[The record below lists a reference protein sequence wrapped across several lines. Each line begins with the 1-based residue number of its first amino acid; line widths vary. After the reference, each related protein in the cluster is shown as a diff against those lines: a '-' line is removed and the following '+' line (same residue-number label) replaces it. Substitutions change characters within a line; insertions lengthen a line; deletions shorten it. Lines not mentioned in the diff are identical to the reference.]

1 MVETIDGLYA
11 YWLEKGSAL
20 EWTCLFVLPPW
31 LDVWWRIF
39 GKEWKPYPM
48 AVREGGNLIG
58 IAPLMIQGER
68 ACIIG
73 SPDVCDYVDF
83 IFAPGRAKDVLRRI
97 LHHLKQQGISLL
109 DLGPLRG
116 DASLLKDMTAV
127 AETLGYEVTIHPEDV
142 ILELEL
148 PATWDGFLQ
157 SLNGKQRHEI
167 RRKIR
172 RLYEAGQINTLVVE
186 EAEQVKKKV
195 DIFLALFGSSRSDK
209 AAFMDN
215 QMASFFR
222 SLAEAMAEAQIL
234 KLFFLDL
241 NASPAAVAMCFDY
254 ASTMYLYNNGYDQ
267 RFGSLSVG
275 LLSKVFSM
283 KESIERGRKAYSFLK
298 GGETYKYLLGGTPVP
313 VYRCKVMLS

>member
-1 MVETIDGLYA
+1 MDGLYA

-39 GKEWKPYPM
+39 GKEWKPYPL
-48 AVREGGNLIG
+48 AVREGGNLVG

-83 IFAPGRAKDVLRRI
+83 VFAPGRAKDVLRRI

-116 DASLLKDMTAV
+116 DASLLKDMTPV

-167 RRKIR
+167 KRKIR

-195 DIFLALFGSSRSDK
+195 DIFLALFGSNRSDK

-241 NASPAAVAMCFDY
+241 DACPVAVAMCFDY

-275 LLSKVFSM
+275 LLSKVLSM
-283 KESIERGRKAYSFLK
+283 KESIERGRKTYSFLK

-313 VYRCKVMLS
+313 VYRCKVMLT

>member
-48 AVREGGNLIG
+48 AVRVGGNLIG

-116 DASLLKDMTAV
+116 DTSLLKDMTAV

>member
-1 MVETIDGLYA
+1 VETIDGLYA

-31 LDVWWRIF
+31 LDVWWRTF

-83 IFAPGRAKDVLRRI
+83 VFAPGRAKDVLRRI

-116 DASLLKDMTAV
+116 DASLLKDMTPV

-172 RLYEAGQINTLVVE
+172 RLYEAGQINYLVVE

-195 DIFLALFGSSRSDK
+195 DIFLALFGSNRSDK

-283 KESIERGRKAYSFLK
+283 KESIERGRKTYSFLK

>member
-1 MVETIDGLYA
+1 MVETIDGLHA

>member
-1 MVETIDGLYA
+1 MV
-11 YWLEKGSAL
+11 
-20 EWTCLFVLPPW
+20 
-31 LDVWWRIF
+31 
-39 GKEWKPYPM
+39 
-48 AVREGGNLIG
+48 VREGGNLIG

-73 SPDVCDYVDF
+73 SPDVCDHVDF
-83 IFAPGRAKDVLRRI
+83 VFAPGRAKDVLRRI
-97 LHHLKQQGISLL
+97 LHHLRQQGISLL

-116 DASLLKDMTAV
+116 DASLLKDMTPV

-172 RLYEAGQINTLVVE
+172 RLYEAGQINYLVVE

-195 DIFLALFGSSRSDK
+195 DIFLALFGSNRSDK

-283 KESIERGRKAYSFLK
+283 KESIERGRKTYSFLK
-298 GGETYKYLLGGTPVP
+298 GGETYKYLLEGTPVP
-313 VYRCKVMLS
+313 VYRCKVRLR

>member
-1 MVETIDGLYA
+1 VETIDGLYA

-48 AVREGGNLIG
+48 VVREGGNVIG

-73 SPDVCDYVDF
+73 SPDVCDHVDF
-83 IFAPGRAKDVLRRI
+83 VFAPGRAKDVLRRI
-97 LHHLKQQGISLL
+97 LHHLKEQGISLL

-116 DASLLKDMTAV
+116 DASLLKDMTPV

-195 DIFLALFGSSRSDK
+195 DIFLALFGSNRSDK
-209 AAFMDN
+209 ASFMDN

-241 NASPAAVAMCFDY
+241 DACPVAVAMCFDY

-283 KESIERGRKAYSFLK
+283 KESIERGRKTYSFLK

>member
-1 MVETIDGLYA
+1 VETIDGLYA

-58 IAPLMIQGER
+58 IAPLMIQGKR

-83 IFAPGRAKDVLRRI
+83 VFAPGRAKDVLRRI
-97 LHHLKQQGISLL
+97 LHHLRQQGISLL

-116 DASLLKDMTAV
+116 DASLLKDMTPV
-127 AETLGYEVTIHPEDV
+127 AETLGYEVTIHQEDV

-172 RLYEAGQINTLVVE
+172 RLHEAGQISYHVVE
-186 EAEQVKKKV
+186 EAEKVKKKV
-195 DIFLALFGSSRSDK
+195 DIFLALFGSNRSDK

-283 KESIERGRKAYSFLK
+283 KESIERGRKTYSFLK

-313 VYRCKVMLS
+313 VYRCKVMLR

>member
-1 MVETIDGLYA
+1 MV
-11 YWLEKGSAL
+11 
-20 EWTCLFVLPPW
+20 
-31 LDVWWRIF
+31 
-39 GKEWKPYPM
+39 
-48 AVREGGNLIG
+48 VREGGNLIG

-73 SPDVCDYVDF
+73 SPDVCDHVDF
-83 IFAPGRAKDVLRRI
+83 VFAPGRAKDVLRRI
-97 LHHLKQQGISLL
+97 LHHLRQQGISLL

-116 DASLLKDMTAV
+116 DASLLKDMTPV

-167 RRKIR
+167 KRKIR

-195 DIFLALFGSSRSDK
+195 DIFLALFGSNRSDK

-275 LLSKVFSM
+275 LLSKVLSM
-283 KESIERGRKAYSFLK
+283 KESIERGRKTYSFLK

-313 VYRCKVMLS
+313 VYRCKVMLR

>member
-1 MVETIDGLYA
+1 MV
-11 YWLEKGSAL
+11 
-20 EWTCLFVLPPW
+20 
-31 LDVWWRIF
+31 
-39 GKEWKPYPM
+39 
-48 AVREGGNLIG
+48 VREGGNLIG

-73 SPDVCDYVDF
+73 SPDVCDHVDF
-83 IFAPGRAKDVLRRI
+83 VFAPGRAKDVLRRI
-97 LHHLKQQGISLL
+97 LHHLRQQGISLL

-116 DASLLKDMTAV
+116 DASLLKDMTPV

-172 RLYEAGQINTLVVE
+172 RLYEAGQINYLVVE

-195 DIFLALFGSSRSDK
+195 DIFLALFGSNRSDK
-209 AAFMDN
+209 ASFMDN

-241 NASPAAVAMCFDY
+241 DACPAAVAMCFDY

-283 KESIERGRKAYSFLK
+283 KESIERGRKTYSFLK

-313 VYRCKVMLS
+313 V

>member
-83 IFAPGRAKDVLRRI
+83 VFAPGRSKDVLRRI

-142 ILELEL
+142 MLELEL

-195 DIFLALFGSSRSDK
+195 DIFLALFGSNRSDK

-283 KESIERGRKAYSFLK
+283 KESIERGRKTYSFLK

>member
-116 DASLLKDMTAV
+116 DTSLLKDMTAV

>member
-1 MVETIDGLYA
+1 VETIDGLYA

-68 ACIIG
+68 ACVIG

-83 IFAPGRAKDVLRRI
+83 VFAPGRAKDVLRRI

-116 DASLLKDMTAV
+116 DASLLKDMTPV
-127 AETLGYEVTIHPEDV
+127 ADTLGYEVTIHPEDV

-172 RLYEAGQINTLVVE
+172 RLYEAGQINYLVVE

-195 DIFLALFGSSRSDK
+195 DIFLALFGSNRSDK

-283 KESIERGRKAYSFLK
+283 KESIERGRKTYSFLK

>member
-1 MVETIDGLYA
+1 VETIDGLYA

-39 GKEWKPYPM
+39 GKEWKPYPL
-48 AVREGGNLIG
+48 AVREGGNLVG

-83 IFAPGRAKDVLRRI
+83 VFAPGRAKDVLRRI

-116 DASLLKDMTAV
+116 DASLLKDMTPV

-172 RLYEAGQINTLVVE
+172 RLYEAGQINYLVVE

-195 DIFLALFGSSRSDK
+195 DIFLALFGSNRSDK
-209 AAFMDN
+209 ASFMDN

-241 NASPAAVAMCFDY
+241 DACPAAVAMCFDY

-283 KESIERGRKAYSFLK
+283 KESIERGRKTYSFLK

-313 VYRCKVMLS
+313 VYRCKVMLN

>member
-1 MVETIDGLYA
+1 MDGLYA
-11 YWLEKGSAL
+11 CWREKGSAL

-83 IFAPGRAKDVLRRI
+83 VFAPGRAKDVLRRI
-97 LHHLKQQGISLL
+97 LRHLKQQGISLL

-116 DASLLKDMTAV
+116 DASLLKDMTPV

-172 RLYEAGQINTLVVE
+172 RLYEAGQVNTLVVE

-195 DIFLALFGSSRSDK
+195 DIFLALFGSNRSDK

-222 SLAEAMAEAQIL
+222 SLAEATAEAQIL

-241 NASPAAVAMCFDY
+241 NTSPAAVAMCFDY
-254 ASTMYLYNNGYDQ
+254 DSTMYLYNNGYDQ

-275 LLSKVFSM
+275 WLSKVFSM
-283 KESIERGRKAYSFLK
+283 KESIERGRKTYSFLK

-313 VYRCKVMLS
+313 VYRCKVMLG